1 MESSRLLYP
10 PRNFS
15 FYRSA
20 KILDKN
26 VKENGY
32 SHVQK
37 H

>member
-1 MESSRLLYP
+1 MEDSRLLYP
-10 PRNFS
+10 CNFL
-15 FYRSA
+15 FYRGA